1 MLIEITNN
9 TLFIL
14 FFFQSFIVFGI
25 NKNANKP
32 IPRDIGKNRSIYFRI
47 KPQEYFNSITLT
59 KAPDNIVD
67 KKMAKTKKR

>member
-1 MLIEITNN
+1 
-9 TLFIL
+9 
-14 FFFQSFIVFGI
+14 VFGI

-47 KPQEYFNSITLT
+47 KPQEYFNSMTLT

-67 KKMAKTKKR
+67 NKMAKTKKR